1 MGAIKTWAPI
11 VSGLVLVLRT
21 LGFQDIADLIDSTG
35 VNVIAS
41 LGFLAGVAM
50 KGWAIYQKRKGQ

>member
-21 LGFQDIADLIDSTG
+21 LGFKELADLLDQSG
-35 VNVIAS
+35 VDAVAAVGLLIGLGLKLYS
-41 LGFLAGVAM
+41 L
-50 KGWAIYQKRKGQ
+50 YQKRVKV